1 MGSRATNA
9 TPDTAPHPAQAGVPA
24 TLIEDQAALVAAGP
38 ADRAEDD
45 LADDAE
51 EPEKG
56 PLRRCL
62 VTRER
67 LPKEAMLRFVLS
79 PDRLVVCDLAGRLPG
94 RGMWLSAKADVIE
107 RAATRGAF
115 AKAARGS
122 VHVPPDLRAR
132 IEDGLRGRVRDLIG
146 FARRAGQAV
155 SGWQAA
161 REVLQAGQ
169 AGLVVQASDGSL
181 AERERLLGLRRVASV
196 APLNAEELGALF
208 GRDRAVHVV
217 IAPGKLADGIAAEAA
232 RLAGVAAAGP
242 RQGDA
247 PGAPPEATP
256 PPATAGVYPLAEA
269 GD

>member
-9 TPDTAPHPAQAGVPA
+9 TPDTAPHPAEAGVSA
-24 TLIEDQAALVAAGP
+24 TLIEDQAALVVAGP
-38 ADRAEDD
+38 GESLVHDPADDAD
-45 LADDAE
+45 DDAE

-79 PDRLVVCDLAGRLPG
+79 PERRVVCDLAGRLPG

-107 RAATRGAF
+107 RATTRGAF

-161 REVLQAGQ
+161 REVLQAGT

-181 AERERLLGLRRVASV
+181 AERERLLGLRRVPSV

-247 PGAPPEATP
+247 PGAPPEATD
-256 PPATAGVYPLAEA
+256 PPATAGE
-269 GD
+269 